1 MSSRPSDIS
10 TARADSRRHP
20 DPAAIAN
27 EGPAQRFLR
36 KIMAPPRAGIK
47 EEEGAVPI

>member
-1 MSSRPSDIS
+1 MTSRPSDIL

-20 DPAAIAN
+20 DPAAIAD
-27 EGPAQRFLR
+27 GRPAQRFLR
-36 KIMAPPRAGIK
+36 KIMAPPRTGIK